1 MIKAS
6 AQTRTRNAIDR
17 AHEERARAVQ
27 AAFDWL
33 IGRTR
38 GR

>member
-1 MIKAS
+1 MINAS
-6 AQTRTRNAIDR
+6 AQAHTRNAMDR
-17 AHEERARAVQ
+17 AHDERARAVQ